1 MGTAVMASL
10 LSRAALATE
19 KLALTKVSKVL
30 SPACVSICQQRDL
43 SVHEHVSMSLLKEAG
58 VPVPNFGVAK
68 TAEEAK
74 QIAQDIPTN
83 DLVVKAQVLAGGRGK
98 GSFKGGYKGGVK
110 LVYSPE
116 EVEESAQGMIGDF
129 LITKQTGAEGRI
141 CNSVM
146 ITERKYTRKE
156 YYIAFMNERAFNG
169 PVIIASS
176 EGGVNIEETA
186 EKNPDSIVKFPID
199 VVQGLTVEGSKDVAV
214 KLGIHESKIDDVAQI
229 LQNLYKLF
237 ISKDASMVEINPF
250 AEDNSGNFVCL
261 DAKLKF
267 DDNAE
272 FRQKAVFD
280 QRDWSQEDAREV
292 AAAEFNLNYIALD
305 GDIGC
310 MVNGAGLAMATMDII
325 KLHGGSPAN
334 FLDVGGGATAHQVKE
349 AFKIITGDPK
359 VNAILVNIFGGIMRC
374 DVIAEGIIA
383 AARELNLSTPIV
395 VRLQGTNVDEAKVM
409 IAAAG
414 LKILPVSDLDEAAR
428 LAVKLSKIVEIARD
442 AHVLVNF
449 GGQSKDTPLY
459 PH

>member
-74 QIAQDIPTN
+74 QIARDIPTN

-116 EVEESAQGMIGDF
+116 EVEESAKGMIGDF
-129 LITKQTGAEGRI
+129 LITKQTGADGRI

-199 VVQGLTVEGSKDVAV
+199 VLQGLTVEGSKDVAV
-214 KLGIHESKIDDVAQI
+214 KLGIHESKVDDVAQI

-292 AAAEFNLNYIALD
+292 AAAEYNLNYIALD

-334 FLDVGGGATAHQVKE
+334 FLDVGGGATATQVKE
-349 AFKIITGDPK
+349 AFKIITSDPK
-359 VNAILVNIFGGIMRC
+359 VNAIMVNIFGGIMRC

-383 AARELNLSTPIV
+383 AAQELKLATPIV

-409 IAAAG
+409 IGASG
-414 LKILPVSDLDEAAR
+414 MKILPVDNLDEAAR
-428 LAVKLSKIVEIARD
+428 LTAKLSKIVSLAKD
-442 AHVLVNF
+442 AHINLSIS
-449 GGQSKDTPLY
+449 QTDEPLTTI
-459 PH
+459 